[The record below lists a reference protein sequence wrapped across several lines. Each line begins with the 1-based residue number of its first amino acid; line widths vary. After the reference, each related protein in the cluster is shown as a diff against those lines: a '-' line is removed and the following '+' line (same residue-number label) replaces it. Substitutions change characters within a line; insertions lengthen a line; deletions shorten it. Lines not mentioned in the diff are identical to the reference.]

1 MDFQNLIIYNFDV
14 LYHILKELD
23 EDLNFKILHIS
34 NEKILNTEIEKLDDY
49 LIITKK
55 NNLNLKNSVFLE
67 SFPFKLSKLIEKL
80 NIEFLKIKFNQ
91 QSKIIISNYTI
102 DLNSRK
108 ISSNTSELKLTEKE
122 INTIL
127 YLSKK
132 KEPINIKELE
142 KAVWEYQSEI
152 ETHTVETHIYRLRKK
167 IFNTFRDNNFLIS
180 KKDGY
185 LINQTKL

>member
-1 MDFQNLIIYNFDV
+1 MNIQNLIIYKFDV

-23 EDLNFKILHIS
+23 EDLNFKILHIP
-34 NEKILNTEIEKLDDY
+34 NDKILNLEIKKLDDY

-55 NNLNLKNSVFLE
+55 NNLNLKNSVYLE
-67 SFPFKLSKLIEKL
+67 SFPLKLNNLIEKL
-80 NIEFLKIKFNQ
+80 NIEFLKIKFSK
-91 QSKIIISNYTI
+91 QSKINISNYTI
-102 DLNSRK
+102 DLNSRM
-108 ISSNTSELKLTEKE
+108 ISSNNLELKLTEKE

-142 KAVWEYQSEI
+142 KVVWEYQSEI

-167 IFNTFRDNNFLIS
+167 NL
-180 KKDGY
+180 
-185 LINQTKL
+185 

>member
-1 MDFQNLIIYNFDV
+1 MNFQNLIIYNFDV

-34 NEKILNTEIEKLDDY
+34 NEKILNTEIEKLDNY

-55 NNLNLKNSVFLE
+55 NNFNLKNSVILE
-67 SFPFKLSKLIEKL
+67 SFPIKLNKFIEKL

-108 ISSNTSELKLTEKE
+108 ISSNSSELKLTEKE

-127 YLSKK
+127 YLSRK
-132 KEPINIKELE
+132 KEPINVKELE
-142 KAVWEYQSEI
+142 KAVWEYESET

-167 IFNTFRDNNFLIS
+167 IFNTFRDDNFLIS

>member
-132 KEPINIKELE
+132 KEPIHIKELE

>member
-34 NEKILNTEIEKLDDY
+34 NEKTLNTEIEKLDDY

-132 KEPINIKELE
+132 KEPIHIKELE

>member
-1 MDFQNLIIYNFDV
+1 MNIQNLIIYKFDV

-23 EDLNFKILHIS
+23 EDLNFKILHIP
-34 NEKILNTEIEKLDDY
+34 NDKILNSEIKKLDDY

-55 NNLNLKNSVFLE
+55 NNQNLKNSVYLE
-67 SFPFKLSKLIEKL
+67 SFPLKLNNLIEKL
-80 NIEFLKIKFNQ
+80 NIEFLKIKFSK
-91 QSKIIISNYTI
+91 QSKINISNYTI
-102 DLNSRK
+102 DLNSRM
-108 ISSNTSELKLTEKE
+108 ISSNNLELKLTEKE

-142 KAVWEYQSEI
+142 KVVWEYQSEI

-167 IFNTFRDNNFLIS
+167 IFNTFSDQNFLIS
-180 KKDGY
+180 KKEGY
-185 LINQTKL
+185 LLNLKKS

>member
-1 MDFQNLIIYNFDV
+1 MNFQNLIIYNFDV

-67 SFPFKLSKLIEKL
+67 SFPFKLSKLVEKL

-142 KAVWEYQSEI
+142 KAVWEYQSET

-167 IFNTFRDNNFLIS
+167 IFNTFRDDNFLIS

>member
-1 MDFQNLIIYNFDV
+1 MNFQNLIIYNFDV

-23 EDLNFKILHIS
+23 EDLNFKVLQI
-34 NEKILNTEIEKLDDY
+34 KDDKVLNSEIKKLENY
-49 LIITKK
+49 LIITK
-55 NNLNLKNSVFLE
+55 NNNSNLKNSVFLE
-67 SFPFKLSKLIEKL
+67 RFPLKLNKLIEKL

-91 QSKIIISNYTI
+91 QSKINLNNYII

-108 ISSNTSELKLTEKE
+108 ISSNNLELKLTEKE

-167 IFNTFRDNNFLIS
+167 IFNTFSDQNFLIS
-180 KKDGY
+180 KKEGY
-185 LINQTKL
+185 LINLKKS

>member
-1 MDFQNLIIYNFDV
+1 MNFQNLIIYKIDV

-34 NEKILNTEIEKLDDY
+34 NEKILNTEIEKLDNY

-55 NNLNLKNSVFLE
+55 NNLNLKNLVILE
-67 SFPFKLSKLIEKL
+67 SFPIKFNKLIEKL

-127 YLSKK
+127 YLSRK
-132 KEPINIKELE
+132 KEPINVKELE
-142 KAVWEYQSEI
+142 KAVWEYESET

-167 IFNTFRDNNFLIS
+167 IFSTFRDNNFLIS

>member
-1 MDFQNLIIYNFDV
+1 MHIQNLIIYKFDV

-23 EDLNFKILHIS
+23 EDLNFKVLQI
-34 NEKILNTEIEKLDDY
+34 KDDKVLNSEIKKLENY
-49 LIITKK
+49 LIITK
-55 NNLNLKNSVFLE
+55 NNNSNLKNSVFLE
-67 SFPFKLSKLIEKL
+67 RFPLKLNKLIEKL

-91 QSKIIISNYTI
+91 QSKINLNNYII

-108 ISSNTSELKLTEKE
+108 ISSNNLELKLTEKE

-167 IFNTFRDNNFLIS
+167 IFNTFSDQNFLIS
-180 KKDGY
+180 KKEGY
-185 LINQTKL
+185 LINLKKS

>member
-1 MDFQNLIIYNFDV
+1 MHIQNLIIYKFDV

-23 EDLNFKILHIS
+23 EDLNFKVLQI
-34 NEKILNTEIEKLDDY
+34 KDDKVLNSEIKKLENY
-49 LIITKK
+49 LIITK
-55 NNLNLKNSVFLE
+55 NNNSNLKNSVFLE
-67 SFPFKLSKLIEKL
+67 RFPLKLNKLIEKL

-91 QSKIIISNYTI
+91 QSKINLNNYII

-108 ISSNTSELKLTEKE
+108 ISSNNLELKLTEKE

-132 KEPINIKELE
+132 KEPISIKELE

-167 IFNTFRDNNFLIS
+167 IFNIFSDQNFLIS
-180 KKDGY
+180 KKEGY
-185 LINQTKL
+185 LINLKKS

>member
-1 MDFQNLIIYNFDV
+1 MNFQNLIIYNFDV

-34 NEKILNTEIEKLDDY
+34 NEKILNTEIEKLDNY

-55 NNLNLKNSVFLE
+55 NNFNLKNSVILE
-67 SFPFKLSKLIEKL
+67 SFPIKLNKLIEKL

-108 ISSNTSELKLTEKE
+108 ISSNSSELKLTEKE

-127 YLSKK
+127 YLSRK
-132 KEPINIKELE
+132 KEPINVKELE
-142 KAVWEYQSEI
+142 KAVWEYESET

>member
-1 MDFQNLIIYNFDV
+1 MNIQNLIIYKFDV

-23 EDLNFKILHIS
+23 EDLNFKILHIP
-34 NEKILNTEIEKLDDY
+34 NDKILNLEIKKLDDY

-55 NNLNLKNSVFLE
+55 NNLNLKNSIYLE
-67 SFPFKLSKLIEKL
+67 SFPLKLNNLIEKL
-80 NIEFLKIKFNQ
+80 NIEFLKIKFSK
-91 QSKIIISNYTI
+91 QSKINISNYTI
-102 DLNSRK
+102 DLNSRI
-108 ISSNTSELKLTEKE
+108 ISSNNIELKLTEKE

-142 KAVWEYQSEI
+142 KVVWEYQSEI

-167 IFNTFRDNNFLIS
+167 NF
-180 KKDGY
+180 
-185 LINQTKL
+185 

>member
-1 MDFQNLIIYNFDV
+1 MNFQNLIIYNFDV

-34 NEKILNTEIEKLDDY
+34 NEKTLNTEIEKLDDY

-67 SFPFKLSKLIEKL
+67 SFPFKLSKLVEKL

-132 KEPINIKELE
+132 KEPIHIKELE

-167 IFNTFRDNNFLIS
+167 IFNTFRDDNFLIS

-185 LINQTKL
+185 IINQTKL

>member
-1 MDFQNLIIYNFDV
+1 MNFQNLIIYNFDV

-34 NEKILNTEIEKLDDY
+34 NEKTLNTEIEKLDDY

-132 KEPINIKELE
+132 KEPIHIKELE

-167 IFNTFRDNNFLIS
+167 IFNTFRDDNFLIS

-185 LINQTKL
+185 IINQTKL

>member
-1 MDFQNLIIYNFDV
+1 MNIQNLIIYKFDI

-23 EDLNFKILHIS
+23 EDLNFKILQIS
-34 NEKILNTEIEKLDDY
+34 NNKILNAEIKKLDDY

-55 NNLNLKNSVFLE
+55 NNLNLKNSVCLE
-67 SFPFKLSKLIEKL
+67 SFPLKLNEFIEKL
-80 NIEFLKIKFNQ
+80 NIEFLKIKFSK
-91 QSKIIISNYTI
+91 QSKINISNYTI

-108 ISSNTSELKLTEKE
+108 ISSNNLELRLTEKE

-132 KEPINIKELE
+132 KKPINIKELE
-142 KAVWEYQSEI
+142 KAVWQYQSEI

-167 IFNTFRDNNFLIS
+167 IYNTFHDKNFLIS

-185 LINQTKL
+185 LINLIKS

>member
-1 MDFQNLIIYNFDV
+1 MHIQNLIIYKFDV

-34 NEKILNTEIEKLDDY
+34 NEKILNTEIEKLDNY

-132 KEPINIKELE
+132 KRT
-142 KAVWEYQSEI
+142 Y
-152 ETHTVETHIYRLRKK
+152 TH
-167 IFNTFRDNNFLIS
+167 
-180 KKDGY
+180 
-185 LINQTKL
+185 

>member
-1 MDFQNLIIYNFDV
+1 MNFQNLIIYNFDV

-67 SFPFKLSKLIEKL
+67 SFPFKLSKLVEKL

-142 KAVWEYQSEI
+142 KAVWEYQSET

-167 IFNTFRDNNFLIS
+167 IFNTFRDDNFLIS

-185 LINQTKL
+185 IINQTKL

>member
-1 MDFQNLIIYNFDV
+1 MNIQNLIIYKFDV
-14 LYHILKELD
+14 LYHILKEL
-23 EDLNFKILHIS
+23 EQDLNFKVLQIKDD
-34 NEKILNTEIEKLDDY
+34 KILNSEIKELDDY
-49 LIITKK
+49 FIITKN

-67 SFPFKLSKLIEKL
+67 KFPLRLNKLIEKL
-80 NIEFLKIKFNQ
+80 NIEFLKIKFNK
-91 QSKIIISNYTI
+91 QSKINLSNYII

-108 ISSNTSELKLTEKE
+108 ISSNNLELKLTEKE

-142 KAVWEYQSEI
+142 KAVWQYQSEI

-167 IFNTFRDNNFLIS
+167 IFNTFSDQNFLIS
-180 KKDGY
+180 KKEGY
-185 LINQTKL
+185 LINLKKS

>member
-1 MDFQNLIIYNFDV
+1 MNFQNLIIYNFDV

-67 SFPFKLSKLIEKL
+67 SFPFKLSKLVEKL

-132 KEPINIKELE
+132 KEPIHIKELE

-167 IFNTFRDNNFLIS
+167 IFNTFRDDNFLIS

-185 LINQTKL
+185 IINQTKL

>member
-1 MDFQNLIIYNFDV
+1 MNFQNLIIYNFDV

-34 NEKILNTEIEKLDDY
+34 NEKTLNTEIEKLDDY

-67 SFPFKLSKLIEKL
+67 SFPFKLSKLVEKL

-167 IFNTFRDNNFLIS
+167 IFNTFRDDNFLIS

-185 LINQTKL
+185 IINQTKL

>member
-1 MDFQNLIIYNFDV
+1 MNFQNLIIYKIDV

-34 NEKILNTEIEKLDDY
+34 NEKILNTEIEKLDNY

-55 NNLNLKNSVFLE
+55 NNFNLKNSVILE
-67 SFPFKLSKLIEKL
+67 SFPIKLNKLIEKL

-108 ISSNTSELKLTEKE
+108 ISSNSSELKLTEKE

-127 YLSKK
+127 YLSRK
-132 KEPINIKELE
+132 KEPINVKELE
-142 KAVWEYQSEI
+142 KAVWEYESET

-167 IFNTFRDNNFLIS
+167 IFNTFRDDNFLIS